1 MKETYQIL
9 AWLYNYN
16 IKSDVIKINF
26 FKFESTLLTGLFT
39 NRLANSEMNFW
50 TSQRISELHN
60 EVWSITLK
68 SYSWNRR

>member
-16 IKSDVIKINF
+16 VKSDVKINF

-39 NRLANSEMNFW
+39 NQLANSEMNFW

-60 EVWSITLK
+60 DVWNITLK
-68 SYSWNRR
+68 S